1 MEITKSLAGMF
12 SDKKEEKRQISFE
25 VDLVVGKFNL
35 VEEAKRQAQLG
46 LPSFHEKKISS
57 KEKEVVDYLDRNR
70 KEIHNNTE
78 KQFAAKDR
86 QLENIRN
93 QYKQI
98 KAESLNAEFERK
110 ARKVMDEQGAFLKKL
125 GYNAAIKIK
134 ELEQFKADN
143 QLQREANFPSQTGT
157 VLRYS
162 ILFFLITVEG
172 ILNSSFFSE
181 GLSSGLIGGFI
192 YAAILASINVMGCFF
207 LGKFAI
213 PWMNSCKSTPKL
225 LGLMAL
231 IFSLAYMAMMAL
243 SIGHIR
249 EQLLIGIENPT
260 RAAWQVMQTD
270 LFSIHDLMSW
280 FLMMLTLG
288 FGLAAL
294 IDGYTLDDTYPG
306 YGDIVRRTQWAQEE
320 FESEFEEVREELE
333 EIKQDNLE
341 FIDSEFKSMRDL
353 LDEAQKSIEAK
364 EDLIRYWQESMKS
377 SEIVLYAAIRK
388 FRIENEIAREDG
400 FKPAYFDTMPTL
412 EYLNEPTTNIGKEKT
427 LIDQINQNLSKIE
440 KSISQQR
447 EAVYASFEEYVSKL
461 NHLKYH

>member
-1 MEITKSLAGMF
+1 
-12 SDKKEEKRQISFE
+12 
-25 VDLVVGKFNL
+25 
-35 VEEAKRQAQLG
+35 
-46 LPSFHEKKISS
+46 
-57 KEKEVVDYLDRNR
+57 
-70 KEIHNNTE
+70 
-78 KQFAAKDR
+78 
-86 QLENIRN
+86 
-93 QYKQI
+93 
-98 KAESLNAEFERK
+98 
-110 ARKVMDEQGAFLKKL
+110 
-125 GYNAAIKIK
+125 
-134 ELEQFKADN
+134 
-143 QLQREANFPSQTGT
+143 
-157 VLRYS
+157 
-162 ILFFLITVEG
+162 
-172 ILNSSFFSE
+172 
-181 GLSSGLIGGFI
+181 
-192 YAAILASINVMGCFF
+192 
-207 LGKFAI
+207 
-213 PWMNSCKSTPKL
+213 
-225 LGLMAL
+225 
-231 IFSLAYMAMMAL
+231 
-243 SIGHIR
+243 
-249 EQLLIGIENPT
+249 
-260 RAAWQVMQTD
+260 MQTD

-280 FLMMLTLG
+280 FLIMLTLG

-412 EYLNEPTTNIGKEKT
+412 EYLNEPTTDIGKEKT